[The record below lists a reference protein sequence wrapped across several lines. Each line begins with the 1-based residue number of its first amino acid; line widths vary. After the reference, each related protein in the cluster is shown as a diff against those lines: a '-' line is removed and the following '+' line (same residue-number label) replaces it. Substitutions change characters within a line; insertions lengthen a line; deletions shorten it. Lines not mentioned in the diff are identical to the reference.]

1 MFIEVLEKTST
12 EQAIFEKNREEYEKK
27 FKELKEISEQIL
39 NQKKTITIM
48 KKQVLFLAALTCM
61 MVHSVSALANDRII
75 PVNQLPEA
83 AQKFVKATFPGQTI
97 SYATVDMDF
106 GSKTYEVRLDNCV
119 EIEFDKNGTWD
130 KVDCNYI
137 AVPSDLVPVA
147 IAEYV
152 KTNFAGT
159 KIVKIDKEHGGY
171 EVELSNDIELHFN
184 SQGKLMY
191 FDD

>member
-1 MFIEVLEKTST
+1 MSLGFSPHAMSCTQRRL
-12 EQAIFEKNREEYEKK
+12 
-27 FKELKEISEQIL
+27 LK
-39 NQKKTITIM
+39 
-48 KKQVLFLAALTCM
+48 V
-61 MVHSVSALANDRII
+61 
-75 PVNQLPEA
+75 
-83 AQKFVKATFPGQTI
+83 
-97 SYATVDMDF
+97 
-106 GSKTYEVRLDNCV
+106 
-119 EIEFDKNGTWD
+119 WD

>member
-1 MFIEVLEKTST
+1 MSKGTNN
-12 EQAIFEKNREEYEKK
+12 APDDKEKK
-27 FKELKEISEQIL
+27 ENTNNNN
-39 NQKKTITIM
+39 NQKTITIM

-184 SQGKLMY
+184 SQGKLLY